1 MPSCNAL
8 TINALRVSPLLA
20 QQKVCC
26 ILVQLLAGRI
36 RRHNVIYRLF
46 RLSRKYGRGNKS

>member
-26 ILVQLLAGRI
+26 ILVQLLAGR
-36 RRHNVIYRLF
+36 F
-46 RLSRKYGRGNKS
+46 GGAT